1 MFPFLRGGSE
11 KRHDYPSVAFCT
23 IFIRFYEK
31 KGIAFSGEISYNF
44 KKEIKRILKM
54 QMKQKITILDTD
66 IGNDIDDTWALGLL
80 LKTPELFPALVL
92 SCSGDTG
99 YRAAVAAAFLD
110 RTGCGEIPVGVGL
123 RRMDEEPEIV
133 ESLHEWLA
141 GYSLDDYPGRVVQD
155 GIAEAISIME
165 NAEEIS
171 VIGIGPMT
179 NLAEICRRRPDLA
192 EKCRL
197 TAMAGSLRKNFRD
210 CLGQV
215 AEYNIVTDL
224 PAAQTVFRT
233 KWKEFTL
240 TPLDHCG
247 NIVLS
252 GEEYRRMRSAGG
264 CIAREIIASYH
275 TWLTFGGKLSDGM
288 EQESSILYDTAAVH
302 LAASDRFTRFEQ
314 WKLIVDDAGFL
325 RSSENGMP
333 VRVAMDWNDFSAYRR
348 ELLAKLAPS

>member
-1 MFPFLRGGSE
+1 
-11 KRHDYPSVAFCT
+11 
-23 IFIRFYEK
+23 
-31 KGIAFSGEISYNF
+31 
-44 KKEIKRILKM
+44 
-54 QMKQKITILDTD
+54 MKQKITILDTD
-66 IGNDIDDTWALGLL
+66 IGNDIDDTWALGLF
-80 LKTPELFPALVL
+80 LKTPEIFPALVL
-92 SCSGDTG
+92 SCSGDTE

-110 RTGCGEIPVGVGL
+110 RTGYREVPVGVGL
-123 RRMDEEPEIV
+123 RRMDGEPKIV

-141 GYSLDDYPGRVVQD
+141 GYSLGDYPGRVVQD
-155 GIAEAISIME
+155 GIGEAISIME

-179 NLAEICRRRPDLA
+179 NLAEICRRRPDLTK
-192 EKCRL
+192 KCRL

-210 CLGQV
+210 CPGQIK
-215 AEYNIVTDL
+215 EYNIVTDL

-233 KWKEFTL
+233 KWKTFTL

-252 GEEYRRMRSAGG
+252 GEEYRQMRSADG

-275 TWLTFGGKLSDGM
+275 AWLTFGGNPSDGM

-314 WKLIVDDAGFL
+314 WKLTVDDSGFL
-325 RSSENGMP
+325 RPSENGMP
-333 VRVAMDWNDFSAYRR
+333 VRVAMNWNDFGAYRR
-348 ELLAKLAPS
+348 ELLAKLAPSIESEKPQIENNGILQEGIREVSHEKQPFENSCMDLAHENKEYA